1 MPSKFM
7 PSKSTPSK
15 PLAPHPILQTRR
27 AGALMH
33 LTSLPSRFGNGDLG
47 PGAYAFADWLARAG
61 FSVWQMLPIGPVG
74 YGDSP
79 YSSPSSFAIEPLFL
93 ALEPLVDQGLLS
105 ASDLKLSPKDVKRLG
120 EGNCDFAASRAFRMP
135 LYAKAAAAFA
145 ARNGSRAAVTREFKA
160 FNERAAWLPA
170 WLDFVSAGDAAA
182 RITHAWIQFEL
193 DRQWAALRNACTK
206 KGIALVGDVPIF
218 VTADSA
224 DVRENPALF
233 RLKKDGTPEVL
244 TGVPPDNF
252 SADGQLWG
260 HPHYAWDAHAKQ
272 KFAWWT
278 SRISCAAERFDLVRI
293 DHFIGFV
300 RAYEVPAG
308 AKNARKGEWR
318 PAPGRALLE
327 AMSKSF
333 DALPLIAED
342 LGALTPEV
350 EALRDDFGLAGM
362 RIVQNAFWSGKS
374 GDMPHNHPV
383 KSVVYSG
390 THDNETT
397 AQWWQGKSA
406 EERARFKAYAG
417 NGAVHEAM
425 RRIVLASP
433 SALAILPMQDL
444 LGLGKA
450 ARMNLPGTATG
461 NWTWR
466 MDDGAATAELADAL
480 KANIEAAGRL

>member
-1 MPSKFM
+1 MPSKTAPSKTA
-7 PSKSTPSK
+7 PSKSQEH
-15 PLAPHPILQTRR
+15 APHPLLQTRR
-27 AGALMH
+27 AGVLMH

-47 PGAYAFADWLARAG
+47 PGAYAYADWLARAG

-93 ALEPLVDQGLLS
+93 ALEPLVEQGLLS
-105 ASDLKLSPKDVKRLG
+105 AADLKLSPKDAKRLG

-135 LYAKAAAAFA
+135 LYAKAAAAFKS
-145 ARNGSRAAVTREFKA
+145 RNGERAKSFKA
-160 FNERAAWLPA
+160 FCERAAWLSA

-182 RITHAWIQFEL
+182 RATHAWVQYEL
-193 DRQWAALRNACTK
+193 SRQWAALRDACTK
-206 KGIALVGDVPIF
+206 KGIALIGDVPIF

-272 KFAWWT
+272 KFSWWT
-278 SRISCAAERFDLVRI
+278 SRIACAAERFDLVRI
-293 DHFIGFV
+293 DHFIGLT

-374 GDMPHNHPV
+374 GDMPHNHPL

-397 AQWWQGKSA
+397 AQWWQGKST

-417 NGAVHEAM
+417 NGAVPDAM

-433 SALAILPMQDL
+433 SALAVLPMQDL
-444 LGLGKA
+444 LGLGKS

-466 MDDGAATAELADAL
+466 MDDGAATAGLADEL
-480 KANIEAAGRL
+480 RANIEAAGRL